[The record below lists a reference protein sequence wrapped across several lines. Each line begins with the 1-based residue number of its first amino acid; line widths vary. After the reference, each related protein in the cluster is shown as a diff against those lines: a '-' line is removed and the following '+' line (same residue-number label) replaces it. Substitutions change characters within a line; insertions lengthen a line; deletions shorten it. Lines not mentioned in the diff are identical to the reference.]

1 MTRRC
6 WVASSTCPDEICC
19 AKAWEPL
26 FDNGVLPAFRLGGLA
41 GLPFAGATGF
51 RAYASHAPDGGG
63 LFVFY
68 GPHVGVSSDGAR
80 IGAVARE
87 GQAMESGACGACVGA
102 LAWAR
107 QQTCQPCVRPADEP
121 GDYQMACVKQAV
133 VRHLPAID
141 AAEGKDE
148 VAVLCD
154 KLCDDIRAGLLE
166 AIDKA
171 CPGQPAYLLGGIQ
184 INGPTEGPE
193 LLAIR
198 HFELRAPDG
207 TLTDK
212 MAALERALDLQVNGF
227 N

>member
-1 MTRRC
+1 M
-6 WVASSTCPDEICC
+6 
-19 AKAWEPL
+19 
-26 FDNGVLPAFRLGGLA
+26 
-41 GLPFAGATGF
+41 
-51 RAYASHAPDGGG
+51 
-63 LFVFY
+63 
-68 GPHVGVSSDGAR
+68 
-80 IGAVARE
+80 
-87 GQAMESGACGACVGA
+87 
-102 LAWAR
+102 
-107 QQTCQPCVRPADEP
+107 
-121 GDYQMACVKQAV
+121 
-133 VRHLPAID
+133 
-141 AAEGKDE
+141 
-148 VAVLCD
+148 LCD

-227 N
+227 Y

>member
-1 MTRRC
+1 
-6 WVASSTCPDEICC
+6 
-19 AKAWEPL
+19 
-26 FDNGVLPAFRLGGLA
+26 
-41 GLPFAGATGF
+41 
-51 RAYASHAPDGGG
+51 
-63 LFVFY
+63 
-68 GPHVGVSSDGAR
+68 
-80 IGAVARE
+80 
-87 GQAMESGACGACVGA
+87 MESGACGACVGA

-107 QQTCQPCVRPADEP
+107 QQTCQPCTVTPADEP

-141 AAEGKDE
+141 ATEGKDE

-154 KLCDDIRAGLLE
+154 KLCDDIRDGLLQ

-171 CPGQPAYLLGGIQ
+171 CPGQPAYILGGIQ

>member
-1 MTRRC
+1 M
-6 WVASSTCPDEICC
+6 
-19 AKAWEPL
+19 
-26 FDNGVLPAFRLGGLA
+26 
-41 GLPFAGATGF
+41 PFAGATGF

-107 QQTCQPCVRPADEP
+107 QQTCQPCVQPADEP

-141 AAEGKDE
+141 GTEGKDE

-154 KLCDDIRAGLLE
+154 KLCDDIREGLLA

>member
-1 MTRRC
+1 M
-6 WVASSTCPDEICC
+6 
-19 AKAWEPL
+19 
-26 FDNGVLPAFRLGGLA
+26 
-41 GLPFAGATGF
+41 
-51 RAYASHAPDGGG
+51 
-63 LFVFY
+63 
-68 GPHVGVSSDGAR
+68 
-80 IGAVARE
+80 
-87 GQAMESGACGACVGA
+87 
-102 LAWAR
+102 
-107 QQTCQPCVRPADEP
+107 
-121 GDYQMACVKQAV
+121 KQAV

-141 AAEGKDE
+141 ATEGKDE

-171 CPGQPAYLLGGIQ
+171 CPGQPAYILGGIQ

-198 HFELRAPDG
+198 HFALRAPDG

-212 MAALERALDLQVNGF
+212 MAALERALDDLQVNGF

>member
-1 MTRRC
+1 MEFGSQPPMDARSRGRETDLRRRA
-6 WVASSTCPDEICC
+6 V
-19 AKAWEPL
+19 AWEPSA
-26 FDNGVLPAFRLGGLA
+26 DQ
-41 GLPFAGATGF
+41 
-51 RAYASHAPDGGG
+51 SDGGAARG
-63 LFVFY
+63 GGASFEPSGDAGGTNVRTINLRRD
-68 GPHVGVSSDGAR
+68 GVTF
-80 IGAVARE
+80 
-87 GQAMESGACGACVGA
+87 
-102 LAWAR
+102 LA
-107 QQTCQPCVRPADEP
+107 
-121 GDYQMACVKQAV
+121 QAV

-141 AAEGKDE
+141 ATEGKDE

-154 KLCDDIRAGLLE
+154 KLCDDIRDGLLQ

>member
-1 MTRRC
+1 
-6 WVASSTCPDEICC
+6 
-19 AKAWEPL
+19 
-26 FDNGVLPAFRLGGLA
+26 
-41 GLPFAGATGF
+41 
-51 RAYASHAPDGGG
+51 
-63 LFVFY
+63 
-68 GPHVGVSSDGAR
+68 
-80 IGAVARE
+80 
-87 GQAMESGACGACVGA
+87 
-102 LAWAR
+102 
-107 QQTCQPCVRPADEP
+107 
-121 GDYQMACVKQAV
+121 MACVKQAV

-141 AAEGKDE
+141 ATEGKDE

-198 HFELRAPDG
+198 HFELRSPDG

-212 MAALERALDLQVNGF
+212 IAALERALGQLDRDRCSRRVHRRDEREEQPDPPVSLMPRSREDKGHSRH
-227 N
+227 

>member
-1 MTRRC
+1 M
-6 WVASSTCPDEICC
+6 
-19 AKAWEPL
+19 
-26 FDNGVLPAFRLGGLA
+26 
-41 GLPFAGATGF
+41 
-51 RAYASHAPDGGG
+51 
-63 LFVFY
+63 
-68 GPHVGVSSDGAR
+68 
-80 IGAVARE
+80 ARE
-87 GQAMESGACGACVGA
+87 GQAKESGACGACVGA

-107 QQTCQPCVRPADEP
+107 QQTCQPCAMTPADEP

-133 VRHLPAID
+133 VRHLPEID
-141 AAEGKDE
+141 ATEGKDE

-171 CPGQPAYLLGGIQ
+171 CPGQPAYILGGIQ

>member
-1 MTRRC
+1 MGRATRRRRRGLHGRLLHRE
-6 WVASSTCPDEICC
+6 DGLLGLRLLHE
-19 AKAWEPL
+19 EL
-26 FDNGVLPAFRLGGLA
+26 LLLHGDHHLLPARERR
-41 GLPFAGATGF
+41 P
-51 RAYASHAPDGGG
+51 REPD
-63 LFVFY
+63 
-68 GPHVGVSSDGAR
+68 
-80 IGAVARE
+80 
-87 GQAMESGACGACVGA
+87 ACRVY
-102 LAWAR
+102 
-107 QQTCQPCVRPADEP
+107 DEP

-141 AAEGKDE
+141 ATEGKDE

-171 CPGQPAYLLGGIQ
+171 CPGQPAYILGGIQ

>member
-1 MTRRC
+1 M
-6 WVASSTCPDEICC
+6 
-19 AKAWEPL
+19 
-26 FDNGVLPAFRLGGLA
+26 
-41 GLPFAGATGF
+41 
-51 RAYASHAPDGGG
+51 RA
-63 LFVFY
+63 L
-68 GPHVGVSSDGAR
+68 
-80 IGAVARE
+80 
-87 GQAMESGACGACVGA
+87 M
-102 LAWAR
+102 LAWCHSCA
-107 QQTCQPCVRPADEP
+107 
-121 GDYQMACVKQAV
+121 GHVKQAV

-141 AAEGKDE
+141 ATEGKDE

-154 KLCDDIRAGLLE
+154 KLCDDIRDGLLQ

-171 CPGQPAYLLGGIQ
+171 CPGQPAYILGGIQ